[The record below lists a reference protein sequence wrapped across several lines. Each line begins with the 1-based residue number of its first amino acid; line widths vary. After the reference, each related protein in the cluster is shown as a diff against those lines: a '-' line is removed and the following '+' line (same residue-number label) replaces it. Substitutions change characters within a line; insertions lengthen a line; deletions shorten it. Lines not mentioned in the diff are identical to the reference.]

1 MAHEIFVGREIPPHP
16 FHFKEER
23 KVTMN
28 EQGSFMRSDRADQP
42 FSVISER
49 GRHSRVRKSRLID
62 PAALSAGGCPITFL
76 ANLSSPA
83 RHLLAA

>member
-28 EQGSFMRSDRADQP
+28 EQGRRLRTDGANQLFA
-42 FSVISER
+42 VIPER
-49 GRHSRVRKSRLID
+49 G
-62 PAALSAGGCPITFL
+62 
-76 ANLSSPA
+76 
-83 RHLLAA
+83 